1 MTDLRNILLLSLA
14 LTLLWVPQRAGAAFH
29 FAVIDEIM
37 TSYGGD
43 PNVQF
48 VEIRMLTIGQSL
60 VAGTVLGAF
69 GPSGSHLGNVLV
81 VPGNVLRS
89 GAGVRWLMG
98 TAQFQAVSRLAP
110 DFSMPAGL
118 PTEGGM
124 VCWGAPGASV
134 SNPAFYVDCVAY
146 GSYSGPSNIH
156 IGTPTALNA
165 DGHSLVR
172 RSETHDNATDFACG
186 ELAIPETNSGATVGL
201 RATTSCVVELC
212 GDVND
217 DGSVDAADV
226 ATFRA
231 HLADPRGIPLSP
243 AGQAKCTVIGE
254 AAACDLLDLT
264 VLRRALAVPP
274 LPPGI
279 APVCEAVL

>member
-1 MTDLRNILLLSLA
+1 MLLSLA

-48 VEIRMLTIGQSL
+48 VEIRMLTIGQTL

-69 GPSGSHLGNVLV
+69 DPSGSHLGTVLV
-81 VPGNVLRS
+81 VPGSVSRS
-89 GAGVRWLMG
+89 GNGVRWLMG
-98 TAQFQAVSRLAP
+98 TARFQAVSGLEP
-110 DFSMPAGL
+110 DFIMPGGL
-118 PTEGGM
+118 PTGGGM
-124 VCWGAPGASV
+124 VCWGAPGASTA
-134 SNPAFYVDCVAY
+134 NPAFYVDCVAY

-156 IGTPTALNA
+156 IGSPTALNA

-172 RSETHDNATDFACG
+172 RSETDDNAMDFACG
-186 ELAIPETNSGATVGL
+186 DPASPEINSGTMVRLA
-201 RATTSCVVELC
+201 ATTSCVVERC
-212 GDVND
+212 GDVNSD
-217 DGSVDAADV
+217 SSVDLADV

-231 HLADPRGIPLSP
+231 HLADPNGMPLSP

-254 AAACDLLDLT
+254 APACDILDLT
-264 VLRRALAVPP
+264 VLRRALAIPP

-279 APVCEAVL
+279 APVCSALL

>member
-1 MTDLRNILLLSLA
+1 MTEFRSILLLCFA
-14 LTLLWVPQRAGAAFH
+14 LVLLWVPQRARALFH

-48 VEIRMLTIGQSL
+48 VEIRMLAISQRF

-81 VPGNVLRS
+81 VPGSVLRS
-89 GAGVRWLMG
+89 GNGVRWLMG
-98 TAQFQAVSRLAP
+98 TAQFQAVSGLAP
-110 DFSMPAGL
+110 DFIMPAGL
-118 PTEGGM
+118 PPAGGM
-124 VCWGAPGASV
+124 VCWGAPGALP
-134 SNPAFYVDCVAY
+134 SNPGSYVDCVAY
-146 GSYSGPSNIH
+146 GSYSGPSNIR
-156 IGTPTALNA
+156 IGIPTALNA

-172 RSETHDNATDFACG
+172 RSETADNATDFACG
-186 ELAIPETNSGATVGL
+186 DPASPEINSGATVRL
-201 RATTSCVVELC
+201 AATTSCVVELC
-212 GDVND
+212 GDVNND
-217 DGSVDAADV
+217 SSVDLADV

-231 HLADPRGIPLSP
+231 HLADPNGMPLSP

-254 AAACDLLDLT
+254 APACDILDLT
-264 VLRRALAVPP
+264 VMRRALASPP

>member
-1 MTDLRNILLLSLA
+1 MLLCFA
-14 LTLLWVPQRAGAAFH
+14 LTLLWVPQRAQALFH

-48 VEIRMLTIGQSL
+48 VEIRMLTSSQNF
-60 VAGTVLGAF
+60 VANTVLGAF
-69 GPSGSHLGNVLV
+69 GPDGSHLGTVLV
-81 VPGNVLRS
+81 VPSNVSRS
-89 GAGVRWLMG
+89 GNGVRWLMG
-98 TAQFQAVSRLAP
+98 TARFQAVSGLAP
-110 DFSMPAGL
+110 DFIMPAGL
-118 PTEGGM
+118 PTGGGM
-124 VCWGAPGASV
+124 VCWGAPGASTA
-134 SNPAFYVDCVAY
+134 NPAFYVDCVAY

-156 IGTPTALNA
+156 IGSPTALNA

-172 RSETHDNATDFACG
+172 VSETDDNATDFVCG
-186 ELAIPETNSGATVGL
+186 DPATPESNAPATVSL
-201 RATTSCVVELC
+201 AATASCVPEVC
-212 GDVND
+212 GDIND
-217 DGSVDAADV
+217 DNVVDPADV

-231 HLADPRGIPLSP
+231 HLADPNGMPLSP

-254 AAACDLLDLT
+254 APACDILDLT
-264 VLRRALAVPP
+264 VLRRALATPP